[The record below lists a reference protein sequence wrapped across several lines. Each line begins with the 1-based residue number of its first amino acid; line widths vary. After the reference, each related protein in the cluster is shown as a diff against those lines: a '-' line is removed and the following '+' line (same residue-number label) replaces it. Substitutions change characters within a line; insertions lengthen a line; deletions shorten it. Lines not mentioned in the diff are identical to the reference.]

1 MARHANT
8 GRSDKSHIGIRMR
21 YLVLIALLA
30 SIFGAR
36 ADAHP
41 YTAELDQLA
50 TKNDLLGELIQRVNQ
65 PRDLEEMRVGL
76 DWLKARSISGFGGS
90 RITFSYAGNLFRVGI
105 TDTASLAL
113 LFGLLTSRID
123 AARCAD
129 PSAPTEKL
137 HRWDQAL
144 GPLVQHFRSLPIGQ
158 QHELV
163 LIAISMED
171 KFSSRG
177 PDVWM
182 CSGGLAF
189 MNKFFQKHKNNPNP
203 PAREVQ
209 DPSRI
214 GRTIVLE
221 DTDIKP
227 DFVPDEQWKLSR
239 QKIIANFAQQ
249 MVSVK

>member
-1 MARHANT
+1 
-8 GRSDKSHIGIRMR
+8 MR
-21 YLVLIALLA
+21 FVVFIALLVA
-30 SIFGAR
+30 IFGAR
-36 ADAHP
+36 ADPHP

-50 TKNDLLGELIQRVNQ
+50 AKNDLLSDLIQRVNQ
-65 PRDLEEMRVGL
+65 PRNAEEMRVGL
-76 DWLKARSISGFGGS
+76 DWLKARSVSGFGGS

-113 LFGLLTSRID
+113 LFGLLTSRVD

-129 PSAPTEKL
+129 SSAPTDKL
-137 HRWDQAL
+137 QRWDQAL
-144 GPLVQHFRSLPIGQ
+144 GPLVQHFRSLPVGQ

-171 KFSSRG
+171 RFSSRG

-189 MNKFFQKHKNNPNP
+189 TSKFFQKHKNNPNP

-209 DPSRI
+209 DPTRI
-214 GRTIVLE
+214 GRTIILE
-221 DTDIKP
+221 DPDIKP
-227 DFVPDEQWKLSR
+227 DFVPDEQWKLGR
-239 QKIIANFAQQ
+239 QRVIANFAQQ
-249 MVSVK
+249 MMGLK

>member
-1 MARHANT
+1 
-8 GRSDKSHIGIRMR
+8 MR
-21 YLVLIALLA
+21 YLLPIALIV
-30 SIFGAR
+30 SMVGAR
-36 ADAHP
+36 AETHP
-41 YTAELDQLA
+41 YTTELDQLA

-65 PRDLEEMRVGL
+65 PRDAEEMRVGL
-76 DWLKARSISGFGGS
+76 DWLKARSVSGFGGS

-113 LFGLLTSRID
+113 LFGLLTSRVD

-129 PSAPTEKL
+129 PSAPADKL
-137 HRWDQAL
+137 QRWDQAL
-144 GPLVQHFRSLPIGQ
+144 GPLLQHFRSLSAGQ
-158 QHELV
+158 QRELV

-171 KFSSRG
+171 RFSARQ

-189 MNKFFQKHKNNPNP
+189 MNKFFQKHGNNPNP

-209 DPSRI
+209 DPTRI
-214 GRTIVLE
+214 GRTIILE
-221 DTDIKP
+221 DPDIKP

-239 QKIIANFAQQ
+239 QRIIANFAQQ
-249 MVSVK
+249 MVGVK